1 MALLLKRLASDFMA
15 DSVYGPLPEKQY
27 FLAVHG
33 TLEMPGDTAEV

>member
-1 MALLLKRLASDFMA
+1 MALLLIRLASDFMV

-33 TLEMPGDTAEV
+33 TLEIAGNTPEV